1 MVAAIERWKTW
12 KAGTGLWVA
21 VAPVRK
27 FRNDRGVSK
36 ADDREAVTAVSVPR
50 HSEWKKFKDTFGISK
65 NAVGSVN
72 VGKELDKY
80 HNGLSRDFKK
90 NAVNAGKLSDKLSV
104 YIKKISKKSIKK
116 QDYTKFKSAFTTKY
130 LLMANRCEEEMKS
143 MGGELDAYAGRVRL
157 MNQAARKLKPG
168 CKLTDLQ
175 KFRQGPLR
183 GQLAAATQ
191 VKKFDPKDLVKLWKP
206 IDDII
211 NKLPGDANQ
220 ITLDK
225 VARIIE
231 VTEKRATVVAKK
243 SGLQV

>member
-1 MVAAIERWKTW
+1 MASGC
-12 KAGTGLWVA
+12 AGAKIPTRSGRSQGRRSRRQSWPLA
-21 VAPVRK
+21 YPTH
-27 FRNDRGVSK
+27 G
-36 ADDREAVTAVSVPR
+36 
-50 HSEWKKFKDTFGISK
+50 EWKKFKDTFGIPK

-80 HNGLSRDFKK
+80 HSGLSRDFKK
-90 NAVNAGKLSDKLSV
+90 NAANAGRLADKLSV
-104 YIKKISKKSIKK
+104 YIKKIPKKSIKK
-116 QDYTKFKSAFTTKY
+116 QDHTKFKSAFTTKY
-130 LLMANRCEEEMKS
+130 LLMANRSEEEMKS

-211 NKLPGDANQ
+211 NKLPGDTNQ
-220 ITLDK
+220 VTLDK
-225 VARIIE
+225 VVKIIE
-231 VTEKRATVVAKK
+231 VTEKKATAVAKK
-243 SGLQV
+243 TGLQV